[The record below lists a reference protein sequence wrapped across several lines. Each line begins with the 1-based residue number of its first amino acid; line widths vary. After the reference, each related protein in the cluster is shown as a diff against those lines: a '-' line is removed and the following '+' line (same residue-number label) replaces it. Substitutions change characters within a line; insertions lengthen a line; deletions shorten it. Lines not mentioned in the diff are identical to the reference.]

1 MAEAL
6 PLMSDP
12 SAKIESSKGKKM
24 YLVKN
29 GEQLLASCHT
39 HEMAFD
45 FFMTYG
51 GFFEEDLKIEREYA

>member
-1 MAEAL
+1 
-6 PLMSDP
+6 MSDP

-29 GEQLLASCHT
+29 GNQLLASCET
-39 HEMAFD
+39 HDLAFE

-51 GFFEEDLKIEREYA
+51 GFFAEDLKIEREYA

>member
-1 MAEAL
+1 
-6 PLMSDP
+6 
-12 SAKIESSKGKKM
+12 M

-29 GEQLLASCHT
+29 GTQLLASCHT

-51 GFFEEDLKIEREYA
+51 GFFVEDLKIEREYA

>member
-1 MAEAL
+1 
-6 PLMSDP
+6 MSDP
-12 SAKIESSKGKKM
+12 SASIVTTKGKKM

-51 GFFEEDLKIEREYA
+51 GFFAEDLHIEKERA

>member
-1 MAEAL
+1 
-6 PLMSDP
+6 
-12 SAKIESSKGKKM
+12 M
-24 YLVKN
+24 YLVKK

-51 GFFEEDLKIEREYA
+51 GFFAEDLKIEKERV

>member
-1 MAEAL
+1 
-6 PLMSDP
+6 MS
-12 SAKIESSKGKKM
+12 SM

-51 GFFEEDLKIEREYA
+51 GFFEKDLHIEKERV

>member
-1 MAEAL
+1 
-6 PLMSDP
+6 MSDP
-12 SAKIESSKGKKM
+12 SASIVSTKGNHM

-29 GEQLLASCHT
+29 GTQLLASCET

-51 GFFEEDLKIEREYA
+51 GFFAEDLKIEREYA